1 MHGRAQTAS
10 LERLWENVG
19 LVVGAAAITA
29 LCAQVSFGYPVPTT
43 LETFAVLGSGA
54 LLGARRGAAA
64 QLLYLGAGATGMPVF
79 HDGNGGLSWLTQAN
93 PLHVTGG
100 YLWGYPLAALVVGL
114 ICDRFGRS
122 FYVTVPAMLAG
133 SVCLYATGLIW
144 LHQALP
150 TAWAGGGASTLH
162 YGLWPFVLGDLA
174 NGGVVLSPY
183 HDFATKVPA
192 ALQAQLAKIKQGLI
206 SGTIKAPTKSPA

>member
-1 MHGRAQTAS
+1 MYGRAQTAS

-64 QLLYLGAGATGMPVF
+64 QLLYLGAGAAGMPVF
-79 HDGNGGLSWLTQAN
+79 ANGHGGLIWLTRAD

-150 TAWAGGGASTLH
+150 TAWAGGGATTLH

-174 NGGVVLSPY
+174 KI
-183 HDFATKVPA
+183 FAAAAIIDPA
-192 ALQAQLAKIKQGLI
+192 APWGRWLHRRR
-206 SGTIKAPTKSPA
+206 S